1 MKLPDVFLISE
12 TKEGPILGK
21 CVLGISLISMGSV
34 LTVSPVSSLVILLNL
49 HSFLIILLIPF
60 QVFFYVSSITFAESI
75 VIVYFNFLNFII
87 NLILHVFVRSPI
99 EIWWEPSVYFFGV
112 CLFET

>member
-60 QVFFYVSSITFAESI
+60 QVFFFYVSSITFAESI
-75 VIVYFNFLNFII
+75 VIVYFSFLNFII

-99 EIWWEPSVYFFGV
+99 EIWWEPSGYFF
-112 CLFET
+112 

>member
-49 HSFLIILLIPF
+49 HSFLVILLIPF
-60 QVFFYVSSITFAESI
+60 QVFFFYVSSITFAESI
-75 VIVYFNFLNFII
+75 VIVYFSFLNFII

-99 EIWWEPSVYFFGV
+99 EIWWEPSG
-112 CLFET
+112 